1 MTGTREQFWF
11 IFGPEIDMIFGDGVG
26 ASLVQEASKQND
38 GSKMPQC
45 RQIGQLIAEMAPQA
59 KSLSFYDILYR
70 RLDHRHMFF
79 HWIAMRIGTV
89 ALTLLF
95 ISLRSCCF
103 LCSLFVSCIVY
114 LYPEIHYLFSCL
126 FQYLLAIIESSFVLL
141 LWLLAIFKGG
151 GFT

>member
-1 MTGTREQFWF
+1 
-11 IFGPEIDMIFGDGVG
+11 MIFGDGVG

-45 RQIGQLIAEMAPQA
+45 PQIGQLIAEMAPQA
-59 KSLSFYDILYR
+59 KSLSFCDILYR

-114 LYPEIHYLFSCL
+114 LYPEIHYFIFLFIS
-126 FQYLLAIIESSFVLL
+126 VLTCHHREQFRVASL
-141 LWLLAIFKGG
+141 VVSHL
-151 GFT
+151 